1 MNKQLYVATNAE
13 GVEQTASG
21 AVLWG
26 LPRPGGDRILPGEVT
41 AAPEGGELVLYRPA
55 ALLEALDERIF
66 VAEPVG
72 ETDDRVDTAG
82 ARAARLTSE
91 TAWGVETAARFA
103 LDCAAHVLGA
113 AASTALPDGSTLGD
127 VVAEARGDPRPHEP
141 GGRGTARPAGAT
153 RGAAPA
159 SPARRRARRCHPG
172 EAEREPRE
180 RPRRPRRP
188 RLDDDRG
195 VLRGGAR
202 RPRGPAAPRDAAL
215 TSAHAR
221 TRSTS
226 TPPTRRARG
235 APPSRHRGDRSFSG
249 PSTARPTSPP
259 GPPPV
264 TRRCGPANQRP
275 ATGIRRPSAPFRLIV
290 SNGSF
295 WAARHSAAPLC
306 AGDGGVSGRG
316 RGGAPRD

>member
-127 VVAEARGDPRPHEP
+127 VVAEAREILDH
-141 GGRGTARPAGAT
+141 TSPAGEERLGRLA
-153 RGAAPA
+153 RLAALRRLRRLGGELGDVTL
-159 SPARRRARRCHPG
+159 ARLSANLG
-172 EAEREPRE
+172 NDLDA
-180 RPRRPRRP
+180 
-188 RLDDDRG
+188 LDDPAWTTIAACSEA
-195 VLRGGAR
+195 VLAALEALRHLAMPRYVHAHEDPLDEHPTDAPSTGRAPIPTPWGPIVLGAEHR
-202 RPRGPAAPRDAAL
+202 SPYEPAWAAARDAAV
-215 TSAHAR
+215 
-221 TRSTS
+221 
-226 TPPTRRARG
+226 RARES
-235 APPSRHRGDRSFSG
+235 AAGDRD
-249 PSTARPTSPP
+249 PTAER
-259 GPPPV
+259 
-264 TRRCGPANQRP
+264 AFQ
-275 ATGIRRPSAPFRLIV
+275 ADRLERI
-290 SNGSF
+290 
-295 WAARHSAAPLC
+295 LL
-306 AGDGGVSGRG
+306 GRE
-316 RGGAPRD
+316 A